1 MKLRFT
7 LIAIPLVL
15 AALLATFTALPAVA
29 DDVDFSKISCN
40 DFVTGSKDDA
50 VLLLVWIEGYFTKKR
65 DPPIMY
71 GDKAKAHAENI
82 RDYCANRPDAN
93 LLDAAKAVIK

>member
-7 LIAIPLVL
+7 LIAVAPIV
-15 AALLATFTALPAVA
+15 ALFLATFTVMPAVA

-40 DFVTGSKDDA
+40 DFVSGSKDDA
-50 VLLLVWIEGYFTKKR
+50 VLLLVWIEGYFTKKS

-71 GDKAKAHAENI
+71 GDKAKAHAESI
-82 RDYCANRPDAN
+82 RDYCANQPDAS